1 MMNDLVLDI
10 PSTYL
15 KIEEKTNQVGFS
27 MSSDKFIG
35 SLLKTLSAS
44 KPTGNFLE
52 IGTGTGLALAWVV
65 DGMDTN
71 SKIISIDNDPK
82 LLEVAVE
89 AFQGDNRVQLVCAYG
104 EQWLEQYNGEKFDLI
119 FADSWPGKYCAVHKT
134 LNLLK
139 SGGFYVIDDMF
150 PQAGWLDGHQQK
162 AETLIDY
169 LENREDIYLTKLDWS
184 TGIIIATKI

>member
-15 KIEEKTNQVGFS
+15 KIEEKTSQVGFS

-35 SLLKTLSAS
+35 SLLKNLSAS

-89 AFQGDNRVQLVCAYG
+89 AFQGDNRVQLVCADG

-119 FADSWPGKYCAVHKT
+119 FADSWPGKYCAVDKT

-139 SGGFYVIDDMF
+139 PGGFYVIDDMF
-150 PQAGWLDGHQQK
+150 PQAGWPDGHQQK

-169 LENREDIYLTKLDWS
+169 LENREDLHLTKINCS

>member
-1 MMNDLVLDI
+1 
-10 PSTYL
+10 
-15 KIEEKTNQVGFS
+15 

-169 LENREDIYLTKLDWS
+169 LENNGSKLRTQDPRPRHWQTFAVGRS
-184 TGIIIATKI
+184 HFYIDATVNTRDSRLGIGLKIAD